1 MVGKSSVRAVE
12 KSVDKSAAALKE
24 GQKHARKSAGITG

>member
-12 KSVDKSAAALKE
+12 KSVDNSAAALKE
-24 GQKHARKSAGITG
+24 GQEHARKFAYITG